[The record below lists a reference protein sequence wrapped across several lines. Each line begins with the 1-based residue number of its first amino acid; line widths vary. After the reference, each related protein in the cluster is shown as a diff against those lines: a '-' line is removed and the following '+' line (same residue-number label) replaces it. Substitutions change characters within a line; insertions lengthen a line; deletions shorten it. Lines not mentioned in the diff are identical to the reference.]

1 MKKGRA
7 GTVGF
12 TLVEL
17 LVVIGI
23 ITLLIGV
30 LLPALNKARAQSQ
43 EVQCMSNLRQ
53 WGLGWQMYA
62 DANGGAIPNKPP
74 DGQTAAEEGG
84 AAQPFG
90 PTSGMIPNYA
100 WPSGINDMSLYFNAI
115 PSYVGGESYYQ
126 LLVDAQ
132 NGKTSVPIAGTN
144 NLFICPASQAPSI
157 AKGDT
162 SDQVSPDG
170 NYFEFYGEDSTGQ
183 LNLSPD
189 GKQAPAPT
197 AAGQLGF
204 FAANI
209 DYCYSSNLLDQPTAP
224 PNAPYYYQAKI
235 SQLQP
240 SAVTVVMVEK
250 ISYAGEYLDP
260 GVQRWA
266 AQYPSF
272 AKHVKPG
279 IGYNSGIAQLK
290 ANWKRFAARHNGG
303 GNILF
308 ADGHVSW
315 YSWEDAQIPPGECQQ
330 ANGGSG
336 NANRAGMIWN
346 PFGITD

>member
-1 MKKGRA
+1 MKNGRA
-7 GTVGF
+7 ALYGF

-23 ITLLIGV
+23 IALLIGI
-30 LLPALNKARAQSQ
+30 LLPALTKARTESQ
-43 EVQCMSNLRQ
+43 LTQCMSNMRQ
-53 WGLGWQMYA
+53 WGLGWQMYC
-62 DANGGAIPNKPP
+62 DANNGAIPDKPP

-90 PTSGMIPNYA
+90 PTSGMIPHYA
-100 WPSGINDMSLYFNAI
+100 WPAGINDMSLYFNAI
-115 PSYVGGESYYQ
+115 PTYVGGESYYQ
-126 LLVDAQ
+126 LMLDAQ
-132 NGKTSVPIAGTN
+132 NGKKSLPIAGTN
-144 NLFICPASQAPSI
+144 NLFICPASQTPSI
-157 AKGDT
+157 AAGDT
-162 SDQVSPDG
+162 SDQVSPNG

-183 LNLSPD
+183 LNLSSNGVTP
-189 GKQAPAPT
+189 PVPT
-197 AAGQLGF
+197 PAGQLGF

-209 DYCYSSNLLDQPTAP
+209 DYCYSSNLLDQPTSP
-224 PNAPYYYQAKI
+224 LNAPYYYQAKI
-235 SQLQP
+235 SQLRP
-240 SAVTVVMVEK
+240 ASAIVVMVEK
-250 ISYAGEYLDP
+250 ISYSGEYRDP

-266 AQYPSF
+266 SQYPAF
-272 AKHVKPG
+272 AKHVKPW
-279 IGYNSGIAQLK
+279 GYNSGIAQLK

-315 YSWEDAQIPPGECQQ
+315 YSWEDAQIPPGESQE

-336 NANRAGMIWN
+336 NANRATMIWN